1 MKSTTTKELKTTSTE
16 IKIANRVGV
25 EQMRSSSYH
34 STYLMSPASGYRSES
49 VYNTSVG
56 GLYGPGSRP
65 ERLTSDR
72 RSLSGSSLSAAVSIR
87 DSREREKKEISD
99 LNDRLASYIEK
110 VRFLDAQNRKMNN
123 DLELF
128 RARMGKDTLS
138 TKAMYEGEIAEA
150 RKLIAATEVE
160 RGELEKQIPKLQA
173 EITEY
178 RKKYDDALRGHDVDK
193 KKIDDLIVNFTG
205 IENESNLLRRRIAEL
220 EGEVGEL
227 KKINV
232 TDNSNF
238 TRTRTA
244 IDQES
249 LSRID
254 FQNKAQMMLEEI
266 EFIRREHD
274 QELSDLHAVA
284 ARDTTSENR
293 EYFKNE
299 LASAIRTIR
308 GDYDQIMAGHR
319 SDIES
324 WYHLK
329 VQEICTA
336 SNRQTLE
343 RGYAKEEVKRL
354 RNQLTDLRTRL
365 ADFEGRNS
373 LLEKQVGDLNFQM
386 EDEQKTYEFTLKE
399 RDEQTRRVREECEAL
414 MLELQNLLDT
424 KQTLEAEIVQY
435 RKLLEGE
442 ESRAG
447 LRRLAQQVKT
457 SEISV
462 TDGGSHSSIV
472 ESSEKTSKE
481 MGETTSKIHY
491 HATAKGNLSIQD
503 ASVDGKF
510 IVIENTSPTKEENIG
525 EWQIK
530 RSADNGP
537 EVVFTFPKGFIL
549 KPLKTVKIWARDQG
563 GEDKPPDQ
571 LVFEKEDSFGFGSN
585 AKTVLI
591 NASGEERASH
601 LQTTTQSTVIYA

>member
-1 MKSTTTKELKTTSTE
+1 
-16 IKIANRVGV
+16 
-25 EQMRSSSYH
+25 
-34 STYLMSPASGYRSES
+34 
-49 VYNTSVG
+49 
-56 GLYGPGSRP
+56 
-65 ERLTSDR
+65 
-72 RSLSGSSLSAAVSIR
+72 
-87 DSREREKKEISD
+87 
-99 LNDRLASYIEK
+99 
-110 VRFLDAQNRKMNN
+110 MNN

-205 IENESNLLRRRIAEL
+205 IENESNVLRRRIAEL

-365 ADFEGRNS
+365 ADFEELTS
-373 LLEKQVGDLNFQM
+373 
-386 EDEQKTYEFTLKE
+386 
-399 RDEQTRRVREECEAL
+399 RE
-414 MLELQNLLDT
+414 
-424 KQTLEAEIVQY
+424 
-435 RKLLEGE
+435 
-442 ESRAG
+442 
-447 LRRLAQQVKT
+447 
-457 SEISV
+457 
-462 TDGGSHSSIV
+462 
-472 ESSEKTSKE
+472 
-481 MGETTSKIHY
+481 
-491 HATAKGNLSIQD
+491 
-503 ASVDGKF
+503 
-510 IVIENTSPTKEENIG
+510 
-525 EWQIK
+525 
-530 RSADNGP
+530 
-537 EVVFTFPKGFIL
+537 
-549 KPLKTVKIWARDQG
+549 
-563 GEDKPPDQ
+563 
-571 LVFEKEDSFGFGSN
+571 
-585 AKTVLI
+585 
-591 NASGEERASH
+591 ASGRFELPNGR
-601 LQTTTQSTVIYA
+601 